1 MKNAPRRVSCAR
13 ILLLVC
19 SVYVHGL
26 AWGAS
31 GANGVG
37 CSCPDFSALVK
48 ELSQSVVNVS
58 VEGDG
63 DREPQVS
70 REEAPKEKEGGGEGE
85 GMPRSAGSG
94 FIIDPS
100 GYIVTN
106 NHVVGTAAAAVVRL
120 PDDRTEYTAKI
131 VGKDPKTDLALLK
144 IEPRNALK
152 AVRFGDSDEIEVGA
166 WVMAIGNQ
174 FQLGQTVTAG
184 IVSAKS
190 RKVPSRA
197 GPYDSF
203 IQTDASINPGS
214 SGGPLFNVKGEVVG
228 INSAIF
234 SPGRGPQGGSGFNIG
249 IGFSIPANTARS
261 VIRQLK
267 ESGRVVRG
275 LLGVMIQPV
284 DTAIV
289 EALGLRSQD
298 GALVADII
306 PKTPA
311 FAAGFKRLD
320 VITKFGGHP
329 IRDFDDLPLVVAS
342 TPIGSTVDVEVI
354 RSGKTKALRVTIE
367 ELKDVATEQHA
378 ATINYNSWGL
388 ALENVSPELGRSL
401 GMQSTTGVLVTAVKE
416 DSLGARA
423 GFRRGDVIEEVQG
436 VVTPEIS
443 TLEKVIA
450 GISTDRPQ
458 LVVVRRKEG
467 IRVLTI
473 KPSK

>member
-1 MKNAPRRVSCAR
+1 MNEGPRRTSCVGR
-13 ILLLVC
+13 LLLLC
-19 SVYVHGL
+19 SIFVHGL
-26 AWGAS
+26 AWGAGGIN
-31 GANGVG
+31 GAA
-37 CSCPDFSALVK
+37 CTCPDFSALVK

-58 VEGDG
+58 VDGDSGSRDLAKEEGPKDKDDGAEGD
-63 DREPQVS
+63 S
-70 REEAPKEKEGGGEGE
+70 
-85 GMPRSAGSG
+85 MPRSAGSG
-94 FIIDPS
+94 FVIDSS

-106 NHVVGTAAAAVVRL
+106 NHVVGAAVAAVVRL
-120 PDDRTEYTAKI
+120 PDDRTEYTAKV

-144 IEPRNALK
+144 IEPRAELK

-214 SGGPLFNVKGEVVG
+214 SGGPLFNIKGEVVG

-261 VIRQLK
+261 VIQQLK
-267 ESGRVVRG
+267 ENGRVVRG
-275 LLGVMIQPV
+275 LLGVMIQPI
-284 DTAIV
+284 DTAMV

-311 FAAGFKRLD
+311 VAAGFKRLD

-342 TPIGSTVDVEVI
+342 TPIGATVEVEVT
-354 RSGKTKALRVTIE
+354 RAGKTKFLRVTVE
-367 ELKDVATEQHA
+367 ELKDLA
-378 ATINYNSWGL
+378 AERQTTTVSYNSWGL
-388 ALENVSPELGRSL
+388 ALENISPELGRSL

-443 TLEKVIA
+443 TLERVIV
-450 GISTDRPQ
+450 GSPPNKPQ

-467 IRVLTI
+467 IRVLSV
-473 KPSK
+473 KSSK